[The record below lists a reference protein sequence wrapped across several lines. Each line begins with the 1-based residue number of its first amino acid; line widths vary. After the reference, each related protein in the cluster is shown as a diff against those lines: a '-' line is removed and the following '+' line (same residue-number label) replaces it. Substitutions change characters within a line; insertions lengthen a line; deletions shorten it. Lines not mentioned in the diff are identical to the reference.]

1 MVLPVTHSNLTIY
14 GSWTASSSLK
24 SPIVA
29 GEQLLNCPCV
39 KCSGFQSRMSPRSS
53 VFGILPTLC
62 AQLWLSSRLL
72 CLGFMG
78 FLDFVDSSFSSGT
91 LPLKINFLP
100 FSLFFPLGTQIWCS
114 ETFSLYSVSPLFLPL
129 SYSPHQYKYNKHLSY
144 RYSLKNFLA
153 YFSSA
158 LSLQLGLIYNL
169 THQLSFKF
177 Q

>member
-1 MVLPVTHSNLTIY
+1 MPVTHSNLTIY
-14 GSWTASSSLK
+14 RLWTASSGLK

-29 GEQLLNCPCV
+29 GEQLLNCPFV

-53 VFGILPTLC
+53 IVGILPTLC
-62 AQLWLSSRLL
+62 AQLWLSSHLL

-91 LPLKINFLP
+91 LPLKSNFLP
-100 FSLFFPLGTQIWCS
+100 FSLFFPLGTQICCS
-114 ETFSLYSVSPLFLPL
+114 ETFSLYSVSSLFLPL
-129 SYSPHQYKYNKHLSY
+129 SYSPHQYKHDNHLSY
-144 RYSLKNFLA
+144 CYILKNFLE

-158 LSLQLGLIYNL
+158 LSLQLGLMCNL
-169 THQLSFKF
+169 THQWSFKF

>member
-14 GSWTASSSLK
+14 TLWTASSGLK

-39 KCSGFQSRMSPRSS
+39 KCSDFQSRMSPRSS

-62 AQLWLSSRLL
+62 AQLGLSPHLL
-72 CLGFMG
+72 CLAFMG

-91 LPLKINFLP
+91 LPLKIKFLP

-114 ETFSLYSVSPLFLPL
+114 EIFSLYSVSSLFLPL
-129 SYSPHQYKYNKHLSY
+129 SYSPCQYEYNKHLSY
-144 RYSLKNFLA
+144 CYIIKNFLA

-158 LSLQLGLIYNL
+158 LSLQLGSLIHL
-169 THQLSFKF
+169 
-177 Q
+177 